1 MLKRLLNFV
10 VGEEHHG
17 QPLLQVFFLRFAS
30 ALANMC
36 SGCKS
41 DCQKKV
47 YSDVLKWM
55 VCLIRAKCYAMQA
68 NFNSEMSH
76 RQRHGRCIAVASD
89 RLFA

>member
-17 QPLLQVFFLRFAS
+17 QPLLQVFFCDLPLHLQTCAQVAS
-30 ALANMC
+30 LIARR
-36 SGCKS
+36 KF
-41 DCQKKV
+41 

-55 VCLIRAKCYAMQA
+55 VCVIRAKCYAMQA